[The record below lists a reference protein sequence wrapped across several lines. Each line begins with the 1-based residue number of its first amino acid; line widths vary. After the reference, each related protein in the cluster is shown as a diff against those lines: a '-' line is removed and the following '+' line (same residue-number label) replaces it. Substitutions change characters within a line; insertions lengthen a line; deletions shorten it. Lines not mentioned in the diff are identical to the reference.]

1 MTKSRMQQDVQR
13 ALRQLSDRALIDA
26 MRESAPE
33 AWHEFMARFRP
44 LLIRYGSRTGMDRV
58 ECEAAVE
65 QVLEES
71 ALRWAVDGAAPPENM
86 AGYLLRALNFHRRTL
101 ERDAKRREERYHR
114 AAEPDQPDGAIL
126 SLCSEASVRYS
137 AGSTDDN
144 EDPTQGALERL
155 CSLLRQSL
163 GEEDSKILAQLADGL
178 PQREIAEELG
188 LTYEAGRKRIQRL
201 CARVR
206 AVVPTIARQLS
217 STDRAHL
224 ERVLRRL
231 QPVQSQGV
239 DDAV

>member
-26 MRESAPE
+26 MRASAPE
-33 AWHEFMARFRP
+33 AWHEFIARFRP
-44 LLIRYGSRTGMDRV
+44 LLIRYGSRTGMDQV
-58 ECEAAVE
+58 ECEASVD

-86 AGYLLRALNFHRRTL
+86 AGYLLRALNFHRRTV

-114 AAEPDQPDGAIL
+114 AAEPDQPEGAVL

-137 AGSTDDN
+137 AGPINDN
-144 EDPTQGALERL
+144 ENPTQGALERL
-155 CSLLRQSL
+155 CKLLRQSL
-163 GEEDSKILAQLADGL
+163 GEEDSQILTQLADGL

-201 CARVR
+201 CLRVR
-206 AVVPTIARQLS
+206 AMVPTIARQLS

>member
-13 ALRQLSDRALIDA
+13 ALRQLSDRALIEA

-58 ECEAAVE
+58 ECEASVE

-101 ERDAKRREERYHR
+101 ERDAKRREDRYHR
-114 AAEPDQPDGAIL
+114 AAEPDQPEGAIL

-137 AGSTDDN
+137 AGSMYDDDN
-144 EDPTQGALERL
+144 PTQGALARL
-155 CSLLRQSL
+155 CKLLRQSL
-163 GEEDSKILAQLADGL
+163 GEEDSKVLMQLADGL

-201 CARVR
+201 CVRVR
-206 AVVPTIARQLS
+206 GMVPTIARRLS
-217 STDRAHL
+217 NTDRAHL

>member
-1 MTKSRMQQDVQR
+1 MTQSRMQQDVQR

-26 MRESAPE
+26 MRDSAPE

-44 LLIRYGSRTGMDRV
+44 LLIRYGSRTGMERV
-58 ECEAAVE
+58 ECEESVE

-71 ALRWAVDGAAPPENM
+71 ALRWAVDGTTPPENM

-114 AAEPDQPDGAIL
+114 AAEPVQPEGAIL

-137 AGSTDDN
+137 AGSTYDDDN
-144 EDPTQGALERL
+144 PTQGALARL
-155 CSLLRQSL
+155 CKLLRQTL
-163 GEEDSKILAQLADGL
+163 GEEDSKVLMQLADGL

-201 CARVR
+201 CVRVR
-206 AVVPTIARQLS
+206 GMVPTIARQLS